1 MEIINIRWG
10 TNSYLTCGPSID
22 EDVVEVAYGDNKD
35 IVYVLMAQLADN
47 FRILVT
53 THSVYDI
60 DRYTIENQDIEGVL
74 ADKIKK
80 VTLEDHDI
88 MLECDEEEEEVFAKI
103 DSKYKEL
110 ILKTYKIMSD
120 LECEGG
126 EDAIEEII
134 EKYNQM

>member
-10 TNSYLTCGPSID
+10 RNSYLTCGPSID
-22 EDVVEVAYGDNKD
+22 ENVVEVAYGDGKD

-53 THSVYDI
+53 THSVYDL
-60 DRYTIENQDIEGVL
+60 DRYMIENQDIEGVL
-74 ADKIKK
+74 AGKIKK
-80 VTLEDHDI
+80 VMLESHDI
-88 MLECDEEEEEVFAKI
+88 MLELDEKEEKVFANI

-110 ILKTYKIMSD
+110 ILKTHEIMSD

-126 EDAIEEII
+126 EDEIEKK